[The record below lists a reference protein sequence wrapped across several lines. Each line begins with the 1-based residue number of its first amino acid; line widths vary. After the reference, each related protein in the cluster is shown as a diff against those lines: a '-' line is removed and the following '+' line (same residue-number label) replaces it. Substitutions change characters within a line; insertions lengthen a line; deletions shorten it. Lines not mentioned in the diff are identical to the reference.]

1 MAAKRLLQI
10 AHCVYGKQLVVA
22 QDGESKMLFTVL
34 GVGVMELEWLYL
46 VLGVYCFAI
55 AILNWFC
62 CPYIVREKY
71 RNETWCKAFQRNIA
85 LPYVIYGIAT
95 FFYGLM
101 NKTSF
106 EPFTYLV
113 MKKTSFESFTYLV
126 MKKTSFESLV

>member
-1 MAAKRLLQI
+1 MI
-10 AHCVYGKQLVVA
+10 A

-95 FFYGLM
+95 IFLWFNEQNIFRTIYLFSNEEDIFRIIGLITIIVASCLRGTVKKKYGL
-101 NKTSF
+101 
-106 EPFTYLV
+106 
-113 MKKTSFESFTYLV
+113 
-126 MKKTSFESLV
+126 